1 MKIRSLLQLVAIAF
15 VSSAVVFSSGA
26 AAAKV
31 ETKTETK
38 PAVKNIKVADAAKL
52 LAERKEVVVLDVRTP
67 EEFKD
72 GHLKG
77 AVNLNIQSPTF
88 KEDVAK
94 LDKSKT
100 YLVNCAAGG
109 RSTRACNAMGDLG
122 FKDALNL
129 EGGFKAWSAAG
140 QPVEKP

>member
-1 MKIRSLLQLVAIAF
+1 MKSRALLQLLAVAII
-15 VSSAVVFSSGA
+15 SSAVSFSSMA
-26 AAAKV
+26 ADAKV
-31 ETKTETK
+31 DSKTEAK

-52 LAERKEVVVLDVRTP
+52 LAEKKEVVVLDVRTP
-67 EEFKD
+67 EEFNE

-77 AVNLNIQSPTF
+77 AVNINIQSPTF

>member
-1 MKIRSLLQLVAIAF
+1 MKTRALLQLLAVAII
-15 VSSAVVFSSGA
+15 SSAVSFSSMA
-26 AAAKV
+26 ADAKV
-31 ETKTETK
+31 DSKTEAK

-52 LAERKEVVVLDVRTP
+52 LAEKKEVVVLDVRTP
-67 EEFKD
+67 EEFNE

-77 AVNLNIQSPTF
+77 AVNINIQSPTF

-109 RSTRACNAMGDLG
+109 RSTRACNAMGGMG

>member
-1 MKIRSLLQLVAIAF
+1 MKTRALLQLLAVAII
-15 VSSAVVFSSGA
+15 SSAVSFSSMA
-26 AAAKV
+26 ADAKV
-31 ETKTETK
+31 DSKTEAK

-52 LAERKEVVVLDVRTP
+52 LAEKKEVVVLDVRTP
-67 EEFKD
+67 EEFNE

-77 AVNLNIQSPTF
+77 AVNINIQSKTF

-100 YLVNCAAGG
+100 YLVNCASGG
-109 RSTRACNAMGDLG
+109 RSTRACNAMGGLG

>member
-1 MKIRSLLQLVAIAF
+1 MKTRALLQLLAVAVI
-15 VSSAVVFSSGA
+15 SSAVSFSSMA
-26 AAAKV
+26 ADAKV
-31 ETKTETK
+31 DSKTEAK

-67 EEFKD
+67 EEFKE

-77 AVNLNIQSPTF
+77 AVNINIQSPTF

-109 RSTRACNAMGDLG
+109 RSTRACNAMGGMG